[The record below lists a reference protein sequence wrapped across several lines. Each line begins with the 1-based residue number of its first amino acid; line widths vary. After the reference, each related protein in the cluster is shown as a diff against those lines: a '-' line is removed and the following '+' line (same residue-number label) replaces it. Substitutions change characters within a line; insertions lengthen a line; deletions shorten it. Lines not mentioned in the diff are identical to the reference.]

1 MKRDWLVD
9 LRIAAGKSQNE
20 VATSAEISQPAYSY
34 IEAGTKTPTVGTA
47 KKIAAVLGFE
57 WTRFF
62 EDQEKAE
69 DSA

>member
-1 MKRDWLVD
+1 MKRDWLAD

-20 VATSAEISQPAYSY
+20 VATSAEISQPAYCY

-47 KKIAAVLGFE
+47 KRIAAVLGFD

-62 EDQEKAE
+62 EKPEAVE